1 MTVRADHSTD
11 VRADRAAQARYRLAP
26 PRVLDNGAIEFEAV
40 VSTPGVNRYPN
51 LGRVEYVSAGAISSP
66 GYIAA
71 LRGLPLV
78 DEPALHEPGLTLE
91 QVAEHRLGTILDAR
105 WDDEQQATIARIVV
119 DVPRG
124 IEQIRDRGVDGVS
137 LHYTPDTEPADTAPD
152 GTPITHVQT
161 ARSRLNHLLLTPSP
175 NDSHAR
181 IRADEAS
188 MDPEKIK
195 AMIDEAIGAA
205 LAPLVA
211 RMDSM
216 QAAMPK
222 PKADE
227 EVVVVEPEPV
237 VEMRA
242 DTAADWQA
250 VTALAAAHKVKIEP
264 AAKLIDAQR
273 AVVAKLMPQRADT
286 AKATADTLGALVAG
300 LAEGLKTSDVWQ
312 RMENDGTR
320 RADAAPAPGLADLMT
335 AGA

>member
-1 MTVRADHSTD
+1 MAALHADI
-11 VRADRAAQARYRLAP
+11 RADRAPQARYRLAA
-26 PRVLDNGAIEFEAV
+26 PRVLDNGAVEFEAV
-40 VSTPGVNRYPN
+40 VSTPGVNRYPHI
-51 LGRVEYVSAGAISSP
+51 GRVEYVSADSISGP
-66 GYIAA
+66 GYTAA
-71 LRGLPLV
+71 LRGLPLI
-78 DEPALHEPGLTLE
+78 DDPDLHTPGVTLE
-91 QVAEHRLGTILDAR
+91 QVERARIGTILDAR
-105 WDDEQQATIARIVV
+105 WDNEQQATIARIVV

-161 ARSRLNHLLLTPSP
+161 ARSKLNHLLLTPSP

-195 AMIDEAIGAA
+195 AMIDEAIGAK
-205 LAPLVA
+205 LAPLME
-211 RMDSM
+211 RMDAM

-227 EVVVVEPEPV
+227 AVVEEVVVEPP
-237 VEMRA
+237 RA

-273 AVVAKLMPQRADT
+273 AVVVKLMPQRADT
-286 AKATADTLGALVAG
+286 AKANADTLGALVAG

-312 RMENDGTR
+312 RLENDGTR
-320 RADAAPAPGLADLMT
+320 RADAAPVPGLADLMT